1 MAIIL
6 TLLLHLSH
14 LFQCIA
20 IFSTNFFGLL
30 AKKTHQKAD
39 KTGPKAHQW
48 ALAPVKKQKTR
59 EQEKKIF
66 IMLFVY
72 FWGVL
77 QNQDEHF

>member
-48 ALAPVKKQKTR
+48 ALAPVKKQKT
-59 EQEKKIF
+59 ENKKKNLYYAF
-66 IMLFVY
+66 CVFL
-72 FWGVL
+72 GCPAKPR
-77 QNQDEHF
+77 